1 MITVM
6 AENLLSPITGDGRII
21 CQGLNYSEHAT
32 EAQHHVRRQNLIF
45 MKASS
50 ALTGPY
56 APIFR
61 PGDVELLD
69 YEVEI
74 GLVLRSALGQ
84 DTDVTD
90 ENIGTYVAGVVL
102 CNDVSAR
109 DVMFGASFMQW
120 FQGKSYRSFCPAGPL
135 FYLLEEHEVRDTLEK
150 LEIRL
155 WVNSELRQSAIS
167 SQLIFKPAETLSQL
181 SRLMDLG
188 RGDLLLTG
196 TPGGVTAPATP
207 KLVDILKTHLLDDD
221 LRRDGLRQEMPLK
234 RPFLMPG
241 DVVSAHLRDV
251 FGGLDLGGQENPVM
265 SSVLG

>member
-1 MITVM
+1 MALKIVRYRDQQSLRWGQLIGDPPAHSADQVQIVPIDKFALTTSDIVGLHAARTLDYPSGHMITVM

-61 PGDVELLD
+61 PGEVELLD

-90 ENIGTYVAGVVL
+90 ENIGTY
-102 CNDVSAR
+102 
-109 DVMFGASFMQW
+109 
-120 FQGKSYRSFCPAGPL
+120 
-135 FYLLEEHEVRDTLEK
+135 
-150 LEIRL
+150 
-155 WVNSELRQSAIS
+155 
-167 SQLIFKPAETLSQL
+167 
-181 SRLMDLG
+181 
-188 RGDLLLTG
+188 
-196 TPGGVTAPATP
+196 
-207 KLVDILKTHLLDDD
+207 
-221 LRRDGLRQEMPLK
+221 
-234 RPFLMPG
+234 
-241 DVVSAHLRDV
+241 
-251 FGGLDLGGQENPVM
+251 
-265 SSVLG
+265 